1 MDLNTQRASEE
12 LIVSMGMIEPRFSQA
27 DCFIAHEQQPIEID
41 SDYHSAFIII
51 ITATLARLVFSSV
64 VIWNDWKYIRHC

>member
-12 LIVSMGMIEPRFSQA
+12 LIVSTGMIEPRFSQA
-27 DCFIAHEQQPIEID
+27 DCFYAHEQQSVEID

-51 ITATLARLVFSSV
+51 ITATLARLVLAAWSFEMTES
-64 VIWNDWKYIRHC
+64 I